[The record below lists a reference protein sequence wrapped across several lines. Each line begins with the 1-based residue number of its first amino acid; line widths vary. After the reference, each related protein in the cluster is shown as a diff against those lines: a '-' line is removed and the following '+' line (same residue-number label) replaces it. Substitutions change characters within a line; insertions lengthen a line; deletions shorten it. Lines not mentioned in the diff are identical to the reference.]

1 MKHKGQLSGCLFFCQ
16 VYEFIFLS
24 ANITGPMLIKESIIK
39 VARTLKEGK
48 EIDIQDKNIL
58 EGYPEDLSEADVIK
72 AMNAIDIVSD
82 VLLDLE

>member
-1 MKHKGQLSGCLFFCQ
+1 
-16 VYEFIFLS
+16 
-24 ANITGPMLIKESIIK
+24 MLIKESIIK

-58 EGYPEDLSEADVIK
+58 EGYPEDLSEADIVK

>member
-1 MKHKGQLSGCLFFCQ
+1 
-16 VYEFIFLS
+16 
-24 ANITGPMLIKESIIK
+24 MLIKESIIK

-48 EIDIQDKNIL
+48 EINIQDKNII
-58 EGYPEDLSEADVIK
+58 EGYPEDLSEADIIK

>member
-1 MKHKGQLSGCLFFCQ
+1 
-16 VYEFIFLS
+16 
-24 ANITGPMLIKESIIK
+24 MLIKESIIK

-48 EIDIQDKNIL
+48 EINIQDKNIL
-58 EGYPEDLSEADVIK
+58 EGYPEDLSKADIIK

>member
-1 MKHKGQLSGCLFFCQ
+1 
-16 VYEFIFLS
+16 
-24 ANITGPMLIKESIIK
+24 MLIKESIIK

-58 EGYPEDLSEADVIK
+58 EGYPADLDEQDILK

-82 VLLDLE
+82 ILLELE

>member
-1 MKHKGQLSGCLFFCQ
+1 
-16 VYEFIFLS
+16 
-24 ANITGPMLIKESIIK
+24 MLIKESIIK

-58 EGYPEDLSEADVIK
+58 EGYPEDLSKADIIK

>member
-1 MKHKGQLSGCLFFCQ
+1 
-16 VYEFIFLS
+16 
-24 ANITGPMLIKESIIK
+24 MLIKESIIK

-58 EGYPEDLSEADVIK
+58 KGYPEDLSEADIIK

>member
-1 MKHKGQLSGCLFFCQ
+1 
-16 VYEFIFLS
+16 
-24 ANITGPMLIKESIIK
+24 MLIKESIIK

-48 EIDIQDKNIL
+48 EINIQDKNIL
-58 EGYPEDLSEADVIK
+58 EGYQEHLSETDIIK

>member
-1 MKHKGQLSGCLFFCQ
+1 
-16 VYEFIFLS
+16 
-24 ANITGPMLIKESIIK
+24 MLIKESIIK

-58 EGYPEDLSEADVIK
+58 EGYPKDLSEADIIK

>member
-1 MKHKGQLSGCLFFCQ
+1 
-16 VYEFIFLS
+16 
-24 ANITGPMLIKESIIK
+24 MLIKESIIK

-58 EGYPEDLSEADVIK
+58 EGYPEDLSKSDVIK

>member
-1 MKHKGQLSGCLFFCQ
+1 
-16 VYEFIFLS
+16 
-24 ANITGPMLIKESIIK
+24 MLIKESIIK

-58 EGYPEDLSEADVIK
+58 EGYPEDLSEADIIK

>member
-1 MKHKGQLSGCLFFCQ
+1 
-16 VYEFIFLS
+16 
-24 ANITGPMLIKESIIK
+24 MLIKESIIK

-48 EIDIQDKNIL
+48 EINIQDKNIL
-58 EGYPEDLSEADVIK
+58 EGYPEDLSEADIVK

>member
-1 MKHKGQLSGCLFFCQ
+1 
-16 VYEFIFLS
+16 
-24 ANITGPMLIKESIIK
+24 MLIKESIIK

-48 EIDIQDKNIL
+48 EINIQDKNIL
-58 EGYPEDLSEADVIK
+58 EGYPEDLSEADIIK

>member
-1 MKHKGQLSGCLFFCQ
+1 CQ
-16 VYEFIFLS
+16 VYEFIFIS

-48 EIDIQDKNIL
+48 EINIQDKNIL
-58 EGYPEDLSEADVIK
+58 EGYPEDLSETDIIK

-82 VLLDLE
+82 VLLELE

>member
-1 MKHKGQLSGCLFFCQ
+1 
-16 VYEFIFLS
+16 
-24 ANITGPMLIKESIIK
+24 MLIKESIIK

-58 EGYPEDLSEADVIK
+58 EGYPEDLNKADIIK